1 MSFLRRYSLE
11 GCVASILFII
21 LFGVLLIQ
29 IFGRTPLFTGP
40 VWTEEAARWLWV
52 WMAFIGIAE
61 VERQNGQLRM
71 GFIADALPLS
81 GRRLLFILID
91 VVYLAIVAHLVW
103 ISYKT
108 VLRTWNNEAVTL
120 PMSDAVLYASG
131 LVASVLIL
139 HRIARRLVMLGRGGL
154 VRGGDAGE
162 VHQ

>member
-11 GCVASILFII
+11 GCVASILFIV

-81 GRRLLFILID
+81 WRRLLFILID

-131 LVASVLIL
+131 LVAAVLIL
-139 HRIARRLVMLGRGGL
+139 HRIARRLAML
-154 VRGGDAGE
+154 VRGGGAGE
-162 VHQ
+162 AHQ